1 MKKSIYCLI
10 TASALLVTLCSCS
23 VLPKPDDTSPTPSS
37 TTEPAVSTS
46 DANGA
51 TQSEVQEISAGTS
64 DLYDK
69 LKATYDAEKATKLL
83 IKTVRLQTQVNTL
96 MQMQPMMTAEEKAK
110 AEIETAKQTPYT
122 EVSADLTS
130 YCHKQTEYA
139 MQEFFNDYTG
149 SAYEENEDNR
159 LIYKIYSGENE
170 MEINGGLTPK
180 RIGTETGYW
189 RITNCSYYNS
199 VFFTNGKNNIIKSLF
214 RCTAYHYTLND
225 TQDNLAQDNSNVE
238 LTTENSTVTE
248 FDNVFLVVTQKD
260 VRPADITADTSSETR
275 IDDVCLM
282 FSSYDSAMD
291 SFTNPKHTFESLYV
305 GKEYSAAIMDGYQGK
320 PVVAMPSLIGKY
332 IDVSKPTHIKELDDL
347 NITNYE
353 VVWQEN
359 DGSQVPYSILACSK
373 EPGSAVDITDTSA
386 DSKITVTVAAKVPD
400 TSDTDTT
407 VDEGDSQ
414 SNNSE
419 G

>member
-1 MKKSIYCLI
+1 MSRHFHAIKTQDFLPTFMKKSIYCLI

-83 IKTVRLQTQVNTL
+83 IKTVRLQTQVDTL

-159 LIYKIYSGENE
+159 LI
-170 MEINGGLTPK
+170 
-180 RIGTETGYW
+180 
-189 RITNCSYYNS
+189 
-199 VFFTNGKNNIIKSLF
+199 
-214 RCTAYHYTLND
+214 
-225 TQDNLAQDNSNVE
+225 
-238 LTTENSTVTE
+238 
-248 FDNVFLVVTQKD
+248 
-260 VRPADITADTSSETR
+260 
-275 IDDVCLM
+275 
-282 FSSYDSAMD
+282 
-291 SFTNPKHTFESLYV
+291 
-305 GKEYSAAIMDGYQGK
+305 
-320 PVVAMPSLIGKY
+320 
-332 IDVSKPTHIKELDDL
+332 
-347 NITNYE
+347 
-353 VVWQEN
+353 
-359 DGSQVPYSILACSK
+359 
-373 EPGSAVDITDTSA
+373 
-386 DSKITVTVAAKVPD
+386 
-400 TSDTDTT
+400 
-407 VDEGDSQ
+407 
-414 SNNSE
+414 
-419 G
+419 